1 MDKRVLLVEDE
12 PDIGAMYAQQLAL
25 SGFEVT
31 IATDGLSALSKASI
45 DKPHLILLDI
55 LLPEMDG
62 LSVLQRLKSDS
73 KTANIPVIMLS
84 NLNQVEQQT
93 QCLKMG
99 AIAYL
104 VKAQMVPSELVKKV
118 LNILS

>member
-84 NLNQVEQQT
+84 NLNQV
-93 QCLKMG
+93 
-99 AIAYL
+99 
-104 VKAQMVPSELVKKV
+104 
-118 LNILS
+118 